1 MCFIKLH
8 DCYSDNCEN
17 CQGHNNIEVFL
28 SALKNVDAV
37 TYASWASRNIR
48 SYKDEVIDSGA
59 DAPGIL
65 RELDNRF
72 FKIHMCNIYQYSE
85 LKRNWIETSRKEK
98 SYQVLASLKTMTII
112 PWDTKCLLW
121 VIQFFRYTLLTIFT
135 LHIFFLKSLI
145 QKY

>member
-1 MCFIKLH
+1 MRNRPLPQRITVDAKKSVQKNVQLPLIGIKQSLKDLNKLSLKINNDLEEFIWENVCFIKHH

-48 SYKDEVIDSGA
+48 SYKDEVIYSGA
-59 DAPGIL
+59 DVPGIL

-72 FKIHMCNIYQYSE
+72 FKIHMCNIYHYSE
-85 LKRNWIETSRKEK
+85 LKR
-98 SYQVLASLKTMTII
+98 
-112 PWDTKCLLW
+112 
-121 VIQFFRYTLLTIFT
+121 
-135 LHIFFLKSLI
+135 
-145 QKY
+145 